1 MCGPD
6 VESDDQQSCDV
17 DGRKLDLEVRRNVD
31 NGWHTGGAGVT
42 IFFFLLL
49 LLLLLQHSK
58 VKLNK

>member
-42 IFFFLLL
+42 IF
-49 LLLLLQHSK
+49 LLLLQHSK